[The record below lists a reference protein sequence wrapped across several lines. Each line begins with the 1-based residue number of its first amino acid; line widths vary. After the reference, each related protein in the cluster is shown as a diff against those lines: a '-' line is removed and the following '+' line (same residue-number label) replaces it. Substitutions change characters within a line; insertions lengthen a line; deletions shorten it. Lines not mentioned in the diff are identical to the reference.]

1 MKAKLLITSL
11 SLCFLLEGCGLFIGR
26 EPRQGTAQN
35 PGFFEA
41 AMRYKPRVRDE
52 AEVKIAESAD
62 SVSESLKELAEI
74 ERAVNPAVSLPAA
87 PNPAR
92 IGMAGTAS
100 IDWIG
105 PIEPLVRRLADASN
119 YRVRIL
125 GPRPPIPVLVHV
137 TTQNAPIM
145 DILRDV
151 TYQAQKKADIVVYP
165 STHIVELR
173 YHG

>member
-1 MKAKLLITSL
+1 MKAILPLSICACLLIQ
-11 SLCFLLEGCGLFIGR
+11 GCGIFR
-26 EPRQGTAQN
+26 PEPRQGTAQN

-41 AMRYKPRVRDE
+41 SMRFKPRVRDE

-74 ERAVNPAVSLPAA
+74 ERAVHPEVTLPVA

-92 IGMAGTAS
+92 VGMAGTAS
-100 IDWIG
+100 IDWTG
-105 PIEPLVRRLADASN
+105 PVEPLVRRLAAASH

-125 GPRPPIPVLVHV
+125 GPRPAIPVLVQV
-137 TTQNAPIM
+137 TTQDVPIM

-151 TYQAQKKADIVVYP
+151 TYQAQKQADIVLYP
-165 STHIVELR
+165 STHVIELR